1 MRPASTPVPPPETE
15 IEPPGVPGLSG
26 LLTLAVGV
34 VVLAA
39 LYVGREVFLPVVLG
53 ANGLERVFEIELTD
67 DEQAA
72 FDRSAAAVRELVDKL
87 G

>member
-1 MRPASTPVPPPETE
+1 
-15 IEPPGVPGLSG
+15 
-26 LLTLAVGV
+26 
-34 VVLAA
+34 
-39 LYVGREVFLPVVLG
+39 VLG
-53 ANGLERVFEIELTD
+53 QHGLERVFEVELTV